1 VHRIELR
8 AIAIT
13 IASPTAHDTDHRPPN
28 FDVLITAP

>member
-13 IASPTAHDTDHRPPN
+13 IASLAAHDTGHRLPN
-28 FDVLITAP
+28 FDVLIIAP